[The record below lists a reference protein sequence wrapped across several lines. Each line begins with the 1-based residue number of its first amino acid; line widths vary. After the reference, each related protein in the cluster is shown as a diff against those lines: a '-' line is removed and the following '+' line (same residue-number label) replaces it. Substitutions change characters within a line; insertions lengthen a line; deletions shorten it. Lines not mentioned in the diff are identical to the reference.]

1 MQPESDQIFHIMLN
15 RRFLRIKVLQ
25 ALYAYIES
33 GEDNTNNGI
42 KHLLESIDKLYELFI
57 WQLSFLVETK
67 RFAENKITENKH
79 KYIPTYEDL
88 HPNLRY
94 VNNRV
99 LCAIEDNKDFRKQ
112 ESALKINWADDPQ
125 EVVKNYYKLMKD
137 SPEYKKYMA
146 DKTDNFANDKK
157 FIVTMIKNY
166 FADLDVLQDFYED
179 KSIYFCDD
187 YHLVSSMLIEFF
199 TKMKSFGPDTLLP
212 SIYKSDLA
220 EANADEKFIQD
231 LFRETIKHEEEFGKL
246 IADNTNNWEKERICL
261 MDMIILKM
269 ALTEFVC
276 FPYVPV
282 KVTMNEYIEISKY
295 FSTPKSKIFVNGILD
310 KLAKKLT
317 ESGKIEKKGM
327 GLLEK

>member
-1 MQPESDQIFHIMLN
+1 MLN

-33 GEDNTNNGI
+33 GETNINNGI
-42 KHLLESIDKLYELFI
+42 KNLLESIEKLYELFI

-88 HPNLRY
+88 HPNLKY
-94 VNNRV
+94 VNNR
-99 LCAIEDNKDFRKQ
+99 LLNLIEDNADFKKH
-112 ESALKINWADDPQ
+112 EAALKINWADDHQ
-125 EVVKNYYKLMKD
+125 DVVKKYFTMMKD
-137 SPEYKKYMA
+137 TPEYKKYMA
-146 DKTDNFANDKK
+146 AKTDSFAEDRK
-157 FIVTMIKNY
+157 FIVTMITNY

-187 YHLVSSMLIEFF
+187 YHLVSSMLLEFIG
-199 TKMKSFGPDTLLP
+199 KMKNFDENSPLP
-212 SIYKSDLA
+212 SIYKADTV
-220 EANADEKFIQD
+220 EKNADEKFIQD
-231 LFRETIKHEEEFGKL
+231 LFRETMSHNEEFGAL

-269 ALTEFVC
+269 ALAEFVC
-276 FPYVPV
+276 FPLIPV

-310 KLAKKLT
+310 KLAKKLN
-317 ESGKIEKKGM
+317 EAGKIEKKGL

>member
-1 MQPESDQIFHIMLN
+1 M
-15 RRFLRIKVLQ
+15 RIKVLQ

-33 GEDNTNNGI
+33 GETNINNGI
-42 KHLLESIDKLYELFI
+42 KNLLESIDKLYELFI

-88 HPNLRY
+88 HPNMKY
-94 VNNRV
+94 VNNR
-99 LCAIEDNKDFRKQ
+99 LLNLIEDNVDFKKH
-112 ESALKINWADDPQ
+112 EAALKINWADDHQ
-125 EVVKNYYKLMKD
+125 DVVKKYYTMMKD
-137 SPEYKKYMA
+137 TPEYKKYMA
-146 DKTDNFANDKK
+146 AKTDSFAEDKK
-157 FIVTMIKNY
+157 FIVAMIQNY

-187 YHLVSSMLIEFF
+187 YHLVSSMLIEFL
-199 TKMKSFGPDTLLP
+199 TKMKNFDVNTKLP
-212 SIYKSDLA
+212 SIYKTDMA

-231 LFRETIKHEEEFGKL
+231 LFRDTMSHYEEFGKL

-269 ALTEFVC
+269 AITEFVC
-276 FPYVPV
+276 FPFIPV

-310 KLAKKLT
+310 KLAKKLNDAG
-317 ESGKIEKKGM
+317 SIKKNGI
-327 GLLEK
+327 GLLDK

>member
-1 MQPESDQIFHIMLN
+1 M
-15 RRFLRIKVLQ
+15 RIKVLQ

-33 GEDNTNNGI
+33 GETNVNNGI
-42 KHLLESIDKLYELFI
+42 KNLLESIDKLYELFI

-79 KYIPTYEDL
+79 KYIPTYDDL
-88 HPNLRY
+88 HPNMKY
-94 VNNRV
+94 VNNRLLNV
-99 LCAIEDNKDFRKQ
+99 IEDNIDFKKH
-112 ESALKINWADDPQ
+112 EAALKINWADDHQ
-125 EVVKNYYKLMKD
+125 DVVKKYYTMMKD
-137 SPEYKKYMA
+137 TPEYKKYMA
-146 DKTDNFANDKK
+146 DKTDNFANDRK
-157 FIVTMIKNY
+157 FIVTMVTNY

-199 TKMKSFGPDTLLP
+199 SKMKNFDANSKLP
-212 SIYKSDLA
+212 KIYKTENV
-220 EANADEKFIQD
+220 EANADEKFIQE
-231 LFRETIKHEEEFGKL
+231 LFRETLKHNEEFGKL

-276 FPYVPV
+276 FPFIPV
-282 KVTMNEYIEISKY
+282 KVSMNEYIEISKY

-310 KLAKKLT
+310 KLAKKLN
-317 ESGKIEKKGM
+317 EAGRIEKKGL

>member
-1 MQPESDQIFHIMLN
+1 M
-15 RRFLRIKVLQ
+15 RIKVLQ

-33 GEDNTNNGI
+33 GETNVNNGI
-42 KHLLESIDKLYELFI
+42 KSLLESIDKLYELFI

-67 RFAENKITENKH
+67 RYAENKITENKH
-79 KYIPTYEDL
+79 KYIPTYDDL
-88 HPNLRY
+88 HPNMRY
-94 VNNRV
+94 VNNR
-99 LCAIEDNKDFRKQ
+99 LLTLIEDNVDFKKH
-112 ESALKINWADDPQ
+112 EAALKINWADDHQ
-125 EVVKNYYKLMKD
+125 DVVKKYYTMMRET
-137 SPEYKKYMA
+137 PEYKKYMA
-146 DKTDNFANDKK
+146 NKTDNFAEDRK
-157 FIVTMIKNY
+157 FIVAMITNY

-199 TKMKSFGPDTLLP
+199 TKMKNFDVNSKLP
-212 SIYKSDLA
+212 SIYKEDTA
-220 EANADEKFIQD
+220 EKNADEKFIQD
-231 LFRETIKHEEEFGKL
+231 LFRDTMSHYEEFGQL

-276 FPYVPV
+276 FTYIPV

-317 ESGKIEKKGM
+317 DAGKIEKKGL

>member
-1 MQPESDQIFHIMLN
+1 MLN

-33 GEDNTNNGI
+33 GEDNINNGI

-88 HPNLRY
+88 HPNLKY

-99 LCAIEDNKDFRKQ
+99 LNAIEDNKDFKKQ

-125 EVVKNYYKLMKD
+125 DVVQKYYKMMKD

-146 DKTDNFANDKK
+146 DKTDNFAADKK
-157 FIVTMIKNY
+157 FIVTMITKY

-187 YHLVSSMLIEFF
+187 YHLVSSMLIEFL
-199 TKMKSFGPDTLLP
+199 TKMKSFGVDTPLP
-212 SIYKSDLA
+212 SIYKTDTA
-220 EANADEKFIQD
+220 EANADENFIKD
-231 LFRETIKHEEEFGKL
+231 LFRETVMHADEFGKL

-269 ALTEFVC
+269 ALTEFVR
-276 FPYVPV
+276 FPYIPV

-310 KLAKKLT
+310 KLAKKMT
-317 ESGKIEKKGM
+317 ERGLIEKKGL

>member
-1 MQPESDQIFHIMLN
+1 MLN

-33 GEDNTNNGI
+33 GETNIASGI
-42 KHLLESIDKLYELFI
+42 KHLLESIDKLHELFI

-79 KYIPTYEDL
+79 KYIPKYEDL
-88 HPNLRY
+88 HPNTRY
-94 VNNRV
+94 VDNR
-99 LCAIEDNKDFRKQ
+99 LLNLIENNKDFRKQ
-112 ESALKINWADDPQ
+112 ESALKINWADHQD
-125 EVVKNYYKLMKD
+125 VVKNYYDKMRET
-137 SPEYKKYMA
+137 PEYKKYMA
-146 DKTDNFANDKK
+146 DKTDNFTSDKK
-157 FIVTMIKNY
+157 FIITMITNY
-166 FADLDVLQDFYED
+166 FVDLDVLQDFYED

-187 YHLVSSMLIEFF
+187 YHLVSSMLINFF
-199 TKMKSFGPDTLLP
+199 TEMKKFDVDTMLP
-212 SIYKSDLA
+212 SIYKADTA

-231 LFRETIKHEEEFGKL
+231 LFRETINHDEEFGKL
-246 IADNTNNWEKERICL
+246 IGDNTNNWEKERICL

-276 FPYVPV
+276 FSAIPV

-295 FSTPKSKIFVNGILD
+295 FSTPKSRIFVNGILD
-310 KLAKKLT
+310 KLAKKMT
-317 ESGKIEKKGM
+317 ESGAINKKGL

>member
-1 MQPESDQIFHIMLN
+1 MLN

-33 GEDNTNNGI
+33 GETNISNGI
-42 KHLLESIDKLYELFI
+42 KNLLESVDKLYELFI

-79 KYIPTYEDL
+79 KYIPTYDDL
-88 HPNLRY
+88 HPNLKY
-94 VNNRV
+94 VNNR
-99 LCAIEDNKDFRKQ
+99 LLNLIEDNVDFKKH
-112 ESALKINWADDPQ
+112 EAALKINWADDPQ
-125 EVVKNYYKLMKD
+125 EVVKKYYTMMRET
-137 SPEYKKYMA
+137 PEYKKYMA
-146 DKTDNFANDKK
+146 DKTDTFAADRK
-157 FIVTMIKNY
+157 FIVEMITNY

-179 KSIYFCDD
+179 KSIYFVDD

-199 TKMKSFGPDTLLP
+199 SKMKNFDVNSQLP
-212 SIYKSDLA
+212 SIYKTDTA
-220 EANADEKFIQD
+220 EPNADEKFIQD
-231 LFRETIKHEEEFGKL
+231 LFRETINHNEEFGML

-276 FPYVPV
+276 FPFIPV

-310 KLAKKLT
+310 KLAKKLN
-317 ESGKIEKKGM
+317 EAGSINKMGL

>member
-1 MQPESDQIFHIMLN
+1 MLN

-25 ALYAYIES
+25 ALYAFIES
-33 GEDNTNNGI
+33 GETNVNNGI
-42 KHLLESIDKLYELFI
+42 KNLLESIDKLYELFI

-67 RFAENKITENKH
+67 RFADNKITENKH
-79 KYIPTYEDL
+79 KYIPTYDDL
-88 HPNLRY
+88 NPNMKY
-94 VNNRV
+94 VNNRLLNV
-99 LCAIEDNKDFRKQ
+99 IEDNVDFRKH
-112 ESALKINWADDPQ
+112 EADLKINWADEHQD
-125 EVVKNYYKLMKD
+125 VVKNYYNMMKD
-137 SPEYKKYMA
+137 TPEYKKYMA
-146 DKTDNFANDKK
+146 DNTDKFDNDRK
-157 FIVTMIKNY
+157 FIITMVANY
-166 FADLDVLQDFYED
+166 FADLEVLQDFYED

-199 TKMKSFGPDTLLP
+199 SKMKNFGIDSKLP
-212 SIYKSDLA
+212 EIYKTENADN
-220 EANADEKFIQD
+220 NADEKFIQD
-231 LFRETIKHEEEFGKL
+231 LFCETLGHSDEFGKL

-276 FPYVPV
+276 FPFIPV

-295 FSTPKSKIFVNGILD
+295 FSTPKSKIFINGILD

-317 ESGKIEKKGM
+317 DAEQINKRGL

>member
-1 MQPESDQIFHIMLN
+1 MLN

-33 GEDNTNNGI
+33 GETNINNGI
-42 KHLLESIDKLYELFI
+42 KNLLESIDKLYELFI

-88 HPNLRY
+88 HPNLKY
-94 VNNRV
+94 VNNR
-99 LCAIEDNKDFRKQ
+99 LLNLIEDNADFKKH
-112 ESALKINWADDPQ
+112 EAALKINWADDHQ
-125 EVVKNYYKLMKD
+125 DVVKKYFTMMKD
-137 SPEYKKYMA
+137 TPEYKKYMA
-146 DKTDNFANDKK
+146 AKTDSFAEDRK
-157 FIVTMIKNY
+157 FIVTMITNY

-187 YHLVSSMLIEFF
+187 YHLVSSMLLEFIG
-199 TKMKSFGPDTLLP
+199 KMKNFDENSPLP
-212 SIYKSDLA
+212 SIYKADTV
-220 EANADEKFIQD
+220 EKNADEKFIQD
-231 LFRETIKHEEEFGKL
+231 LFRETMSHNEEFGAL

-269 ALTEFVC
+269 ALAEFVC
-276 FPYVPV
+276 FPLIPV

-310 KLAKKLT
+310 KLAKKLN
-317 ESGKIEKKGM
+317 EAGKIEKKGL

>member
-1 MQPESDQIFHIMLN
+1 MLN
-15 RRFLRIKVLQ
+15 RRFLRIKVMQ

-33 GEDNTNNGI
+33 GETNINNGI
-42 KHLLESIDKLYELFI
+42 KNLNESIKKLYELFI

-88 HPNLRY
+88 HPNMKY
-94 VNNRV
+94 VNNRLLNV
-99 LCAIEDNKDFRKQ
+99 IEDNVDFKKH
-112 ESALKINWADDPQ
+112 EAELKINWANDHQD
-125 EVVKNYYKLMKD
+125 VVKKYYTMMKD
-137 SPEYKKYMA
+137 TPEYKKYMA
-146 DKTDNFANDKK
+146 DKNDSFAADRK
-157 FIVTMIKNY
+157 FIVTMISNY

-187 YHLVSSMLIEFF
+187 YHLVSSMLLEFF
-199 TKMKSFGPDTLLP
+199 NKMKNFDVNSKLP
-212 SIYKSDLA
+212 EIYKTEKV

-231 LFRETIKHEEEFGKL
+231 LFRATMEHDEEFGQL

-276 FPYVPV
+276 FPYIPV

-310 KLAKKLT
+310 KLAKKLN
-317 ESGKIEKKGM
+317 EAGRINKMGL

>member
-1 MQPESDQIFHIMLN
+1 MLN

-33 GEDNTNNGI
+33 GETNINNGI
-42 KHLLESIDKLYELFI
+42 KNLLESIDKLYELFI

-67 RFAENKITENKH
+67 RYAENKITENKH

-88 HPNLRY
+88 HPNLKY
-94 VNNRV
+94 VNNR
-99 LCAIEDNKDFRKQ
+99 LLNLIEDNIDFKKQ
-112 ESALKINWADDPQ
+112 EAALKINWADDHQ
-125 EVVKNYYKLMKD
+125 DVVKKYYAMMKD
-137 SPEYKKYMA
+137 TQEYKKYMA
-146 DKTDNFANDKK
+146 AKTDSFAEDRK
-157 FIVTMIKNY
+157 FIVTMITNY

-187 YHLVSSMLIEFF
+187 YHLVSSMLIEFIG
-199 TKMKSFGPDTLLP
+199 KMKNFDVNSKLP
-212 SIYKSDLA
+212 SIYKEDTA
-220 EANADEKFIQD
+220 EKNADERFIQD
-231 LFRETIKHEEEFGKL
+231 LFRDTMSHYEEFGQL

-276 FPYVPV
+276 FPFIPV
-282 KVTMNEYIEISKY
+282 KVSMNEYIEISKY

-317 ESGKIEKKGM
+317 DSGKIKKNGI
-327 GLLEK
+327 GLLDK

>member
-1 MQPESDQIFHIMLN
+1 MLN

-33 GEDNTNNGI
+33 GETNVASGI
-42 KHLLESIDKLYELFI
+42 KHLLESIDKLHELFI

-79 KYIPTYEDL
+79 KYIPKYEDL
-88 HPNLRY
+88 HPNTRY
-94 VNNRV
+94 VDNR
-99 LCAIEDNKDFRKQ
+99 LLNLIENNKDFRKQ
-112 ESALKINWADDPQ
+112 ESALKINWADHQD
-125 EVVKNYYKLMKD
+125 VVKNYYDKMRET
-137 SPEYKKYMA
+137 PEYKKYMA
-146 DKTDNFANDKK
+146 DKTDNFTSDKK
-157 FIVTMIKNY
+157 FIITMITNY

-187 YHLVSSMLIEFF
+187 YHLVSSMLINFF
-199 TKMKSFGPDTLLP
+199 TEMKKFDVDTMLP
-212 SIYKSDLA
+212 SIYKADTA

-231 LFRETIKHEEEFGKL
+231 LFRETIKHDEEFGKL
-246 IADNTNNWEKERICL
+246 IGDNTNNWEKERICL

-276 FPYVPV
+276 FSAIPV

-295 FSTPKSKIFVNGILD
+295 FSTPKSRIFVNGILD
-310 KLAKKLT
+310 KLAKKMT
-317 ESGKIEKKGM
+317 ESGAINKKGL

>member
-1 MQPESDQIFHIMLN
+1 M
-15 RRFLRIKVLQ
+15 Q

-33 GEDNTNNGI
+33 GETNINNGI
-42 KHLLESIDKLYELFI
+42 KNLLESIDKLYELFI

-88 HPNLRY
+88 HPNMKY
-94 VNNRV
+94 VNNRLLNV
-99 LCAIEDNKDFRKQ
+99 IEDNVDFKKH
-112 ESALKINWADDPQ
+112 EAALKINWADDHQ
-125 EVVKNYYKLMKD
+125 DVVKKYYVMMKD
-137 SPEYKKYMA
+137 TPEYKKYMS
-146 DKTDNFANDKK
+146 DKTDTFANDRK
-157 FIVTMIKNY
+157 FIVEMITKY

-199 TKMKSFGPDTLLP
+199 TKMKNFDVNSQLP
-212 SIYKSDLA
+212 SIYKEDLA
-220 EANADEKFIQD
+220 EKNADEIFIKD
-231 LFRETIKHEEEFGKL
+231 LFRETINHNEEFGKL

-269 ALTEFVC
+269 AITEFVC
-276 FPYVPV
+276 FPFIPV

-317 ESGKIEKKGM
+317 ESGAIEKKGL

>member
-1 MQPESDQIFHIMLN
+1 M
-15 RRFLRIKVLQ
+15 RIKVLQ

-33 GEDNTNNGI
+33 GETNVNNGI
-42 KHLLESIDKLYELFI
+42 KNLLESIDKLYELFI

-79 KYIPTYEDL
+79 KYIPTYDDL
-88 HPNLRY
+88 HPNMKY
-94 VNNRV
+94 VNNRLLNV
-99 LCAIEDNKDFRKQ
+99 IEDNIDFKKH
-112 ESALKINWADDPQ
+112 EAALKINWADDHQ
-125 EVVKNYYKLMKD
+125 DVVKKYYTMMKD
-137 SPEYKKYMA
+137 TPEYKKYMA
-146 DKTDNFANDKK
+146 DKTDNFANDRK
-157 FIVTMIKNY
+157 FIVTMVTNY

-199 TKMKSFGPDTLLP
+199 SKMKNFDANSKLP
-212 SIYKSDLA
+212 EIYKTENV

-231 LFRETIKHEEEFGKL
+231 LFRETLKHNEEFGKL

-276 FPYVPV
+276 FPYIPV

-317 ESGKIEKKGM
+317 ESGAIDKKGL

>member
-1 MQPESDQIFHIMLN
+1 MLN

-33 GEDNTNNGI
+33 GETNINNGI
-42 KHLLESIDKLYELFI
+42 KNLLESIGKLYELFI

-88 HPNLRY
+88 HPNMKY
-94 VNNRV
+94 VNNRLLNV
-99 LCAIEDNKDFRKQ
+99 IEDNVDFKKH
-112 ESALKINWADDPQ
+112 EAALKINWADDHQ
-125 EVVKNYYKLMKD
+125 DVVKKYYTMMKD
-137 SPEYKKYMA
+137 TPEYKKYMA
-146 DKTDNFANDKK
+146 DKTDNFASDKK
-157 FIVTMIKNY
+157 FIVTMISEY

-199 TKMKSFGPDTLLP
+199 TKMKNFDVNTKLP
-212 SIYKSDLA
+212 EIYKTENV
-220 EANADEKFIQD
+220 EANADEDFIQE
-231 LFRETIKHEEEFGKL
+231 LFRETINHYEEFGKL

-276 FPYVPV
+276 FPFIPV

-317 ESGKIEKKGM
+317 DAGKIEKKGL